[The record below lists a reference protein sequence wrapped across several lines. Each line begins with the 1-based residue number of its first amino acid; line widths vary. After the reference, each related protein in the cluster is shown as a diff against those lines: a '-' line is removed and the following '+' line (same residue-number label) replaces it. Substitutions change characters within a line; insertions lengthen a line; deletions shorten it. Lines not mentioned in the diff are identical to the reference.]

1 MCYARFTISTSHLL
15 SECNY
20 YSDFHRTLTS
30 LAYSLFL
37 CMDLNQGQSFCPK
50 STRFSTYRFDFNSR
64 FIWTCF
70 RCNLLLVSS
79 LLMFQKAIRT
89 GLWLLGPDFLANC
102 KGEHLFCQIC
112 FFCQNF
118 ISNLLKSTLPSLV
131 KTTLNFGSS
140 SLFES
145 FYFIRC
151 KNTW

>member
-70 RCNLLLVSS
+70 RCNLPLVSS

-118 ISNLLKSTLPSLV
+118 ISNLLSLNH
-131 KTTLNFGSS
+131 LRSS
-140 SLFES
+140 AFV
-145 FYFIRC
+145 FQYHD
-151 KNTW
+151 